1 MDVSSLVFFY
11 VYKYIILL
19 CISIKN
25 ALALN
30 EMSKT
35 AETEIPTFFFWLWP
49 ASAANMG
56 TVRKN
61 KLFTKIDAKMIKYY
75 IVKSK
80 VEYQFFVDHII
91 FEPYFFFVNN
101 LFLYNTVFCKL

>member
-1 MDVSSLVFFY
+1 MNNFIAYGCFFTSFFY

-49 ASAANMG
+49 ASAADMG

-75 IVKSK
+75 KC
-80 VEYQFFVDHII
+80 Q
-91 FEPYFFFVNN
+91 N
-101 LFLYNTVFCKL
+101 

>member
-11 VYKYIILL
+11 VYNIIVHLNK
-19 CISIKN
+19 KN

-49 ASAANMG
+49 ASAADMG

-75 IVKSK
+75 NCQK
-80 VEYQFFVDHII
+80 
-91 FEPYFFFVNN
+91 
-101 LFLYNTVFCKL
+101 

>member
-1 MDVSSLVFFY
+1 
-11 VYKYIILL
+11 
-19 CISIKN
+19 
-25 ALALN
+25 
-30 EMSKT
+30 MSKT

-49 ASAANMG
+49 ASAADMG

-75 IVKSK
+75 IVKTK

-91 FEPYFFFVNN
+91 FEPYFLHLGKKLN
-101 LFLYNTVFCKL
+101 LKHHELKSCFIYLEVSV

>member
-1 MDVSSLVFFY
+1 MNNFIAYGCFFTSFFY

-49 ASAANMG
+49 ASAAMG

-75 IVKSK
+75 IVKTK

-91 FEPYFFFVNN
+91 FEPYFF
-101 LFLYNTVFCKL
+101 L

>member
-19 CISIKN
+19 CISIKKN

-80 VEYQFFVDHII
+80 VEYQFFV
-91 FEPYFFFVNN
+91 EPYFF
-101 LFLYNTVFCKL
+101 L